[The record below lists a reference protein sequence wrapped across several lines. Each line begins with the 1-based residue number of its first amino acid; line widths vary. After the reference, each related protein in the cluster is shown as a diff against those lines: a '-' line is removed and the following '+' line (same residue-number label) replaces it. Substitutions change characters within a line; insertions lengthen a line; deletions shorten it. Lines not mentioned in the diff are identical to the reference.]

1 MKKLVSNMA
10 NLASTIRI
18 KALCLVA
25 LTILVNGAWGQ
36 TFTSDKDG
44 DWESDLTWEGGT
56 QPSDGSAI
64 VIKNKVTLNSDYTA
78 VGLTFNSGKLN
89 IKEGCTL
96 TAENGGNIVFSATE
110 TIIDGVDD
118 GYGTLV
124 LKHKIKGNSKTLT
137 TYANVVFEK
146 GINGGDQNFSWVVDD
161 GPNINVNKG
170 TFTNNRCNTDAK
182 KPIAATLTINSEGT
196 FVAADNT
203 ICGSITMNGG
213 ALQIADGKTVTVTNL
228 TINANSRIVV
238 PNDGSATLT
247 VTNLTIDP
255 NATLTVEGNLNWSNA
270 ITLSTGHI
278 ESASGTLTF
287 SNIVYLSNDYSLAGS
302 GSLIINGIIDATGNA
317 SSSHSLTTNIN
328 VTANNDVD
336 YKNYLDL
343 IVNSGTF
350 TSNRNKEIKSITIN
364 APGTFVA
371 KNSVTPW
378 FCTMNGGTL
387 TIEPNKTFKVKKATD
402 DYQTLFVD
410 DNATIT
416 GDGTLDVTRIKIK
429 SGKKLTINGNIT
441 LNQSVTIDGNIEI
454 GKNGVLN
461 INGDKNLTFCANS
474 TIIGGGTLNFKG
486 NSTINGLTD
495 CAAVSVTNAGSGT
508 VTYAA
513 TSTHIIPGTY
523 NNLTLNA
530 NDEGETKTF
539 CGDVTVT
546 AKFSP
551 SHDMTLSGGER
562 VAGKKLKK
570 LSVTTGTIANS
581 HTLTT
586 NNLNID
592 FGNNV
597 AVKDISITGLNIAEN
612 DTLTIV
618 GDATLKRS
626 NGSGISFGGNGLIII
641 NANANLITNQT
652 ITFNAANQIIKGG
665 GTFAVKNQIIGNTI
679 ITYSNVDITNGSNPI
694 VDLFVVSGGTFKNSK
709 HNLTINNILVSGG
722 TFEAAATTNTKVNN
736 LTVTNGGTVKVDNG
750 KNLIITTGNPLTIDG
765 SGTLQGGKGSLISA
779 DNIDLQENA
788 ILTIKDTVKINH
800 PLVVSNVA
808 TIRGEAITD
817 TLCWN
822 SDGVSRITV
831 DEGQLTISG
840 TLTVAGDV
848 TLEGQMA
855 VANGANL
862 NLGGSNIKFA
872 KTTKFP
878 NSEGII
884 SFIDGVTIST
894 LTANPHLK
902 YNNLIFGANVT
913 YDNTC
918 TAMFPGEYTNL
929 TLGTDSGKNI
939 TLYDSVEVVEDL
951 NWNNGRIVLNG
962 NKLIVKDKFKDPAT
976 AFGENH
982 LVVAGNGGKLVH
994 KTSSAQTSGD
1004 YEFVAPIGT
1013 STMTSSGALRYIYS
1027 PNTFA
1032 INTAITN
1039 IATGDTITS
1048 QVDGE
1053 ALLGKS
1059 TDLRRYWTI
1068 TCEKVYAGTLN
1079 FTYDD
1084 ADDVLGYGS
1093 NEGKFWRVFH
1103 CDTVYNEVTPSSPF
1117 VGNVITVTLNKPVKP
1132 TDADIRG
1139 TWTACEYPAVPTL
1152 YAFADGDWDKPGTW
1166 TTSSAGSTW
1175 INPGNVT
1182 PNSAPGKY
1190 DVVILSGRVIKG
1202 TSNGI
1207 HARSVLLQTE
1217 NSKLIIP
1224 AICETVEINNISG
1237 SGELVIKD
1245 KGTFPPNIK
1254 HTDLFMA
1261 PDGGTTIFE
1270 TEGATVSGQTFD
1282 FSHATFNN
1290 LVIKLKGARL
1300 EFPTDG
1306 DTPHKLQINGDFDLE
1321 KGTLV
1326 YTEENQSIHVEG
1338 DVNVG
1343 SEAAIA
1349 NEATV
1354 GNRTAADTLQI
1365 GGNFIN
1371 KGVVSLTSRVRDL
1384 SQNYYYATH
1393 DEDVDGDSRGIL
1405 RFVGERDVRFE
1416 CRNTTNISQLIVD
1429 KGVDWTYRVTLE
1441 VYSNE
1446 ANFGLF
1452 GRSNYT
1458 AATGFEKSKA
1468 YPAAPVELNKPLWL
1482 KSGTLEL
1489 TGKTKIYSLAEQPL
1503 PKADSYDCAYIPA
1516 AGCLH
1521 LNGEEVFVQTSCCPT
1536 TTAWTDLIPAGKLL
1550 VEDGTLDGGKS
1561 SGITFVGTSFV
1572 EVKKGTVRMS
1582 QFRASEYAKDGL
1594 TTYIQSGGDVT
1605 FDGNGDIKEGLPL
1618 FFMPE
1623 ASYTFQMT
1631 DGTLEVGSS
1640 MDGAFVV
1647 KSNPEN
1653 GKITGGT
1660 IIINTGAA
1668 VKADKDVS
1676 KGEYLIATEL
1686 PLYNLVLKNDQN
1698 NGLASGKYVKHYIN
1712 DLINA
1717 KYLKNKYTVN
1727 IIASTTI
1734 QGDLTIEGNGSPT
1747 PGSQYNV
1754 IFDTQGKPVTV
1765 GGNLYI
1771 KNGAVV
1777 YTQGENE
1784 FIMNGPIDDE
1794 HECGIKVE
1802 GKVVVSGTDA
1812 TEGFHNLTI
1821 ADGAEVKMKS
1831 DITVRGDFRLG
1842 SRAKMKDF
1850 VSSKTY
1856 TMMGN
1861 AYIEGTYEKNNSLL
1875 CKMVLEGGNIYS
1887 TGSGVISNVEI
1898 NAGPQLTL
1906 ADPNTSGRQTKLTIT
1921 GNLTFASNT
1930 RFNIGGNNLVFGPEA
1945 SVSGE
1950 FNSNCM
1956 ILTTGTSARGVT
1968 KEFAAPGS
1976 FLFPFG
1982 TQNTE
1987 GDYYYYTPAY
1997 FTFGTADS
2005 YGSITSRPI
2014 FGQAFRGENSLKC
2027 YWNTEVRGFS
2037 GVTIPQQYFWYDV
2050 PEEDFAAHSLYTD
2063 LSGWVPARRY
2073 NSEWNE
2079 FSSTFIDYE
2088 LDGSNPK
2095 EHNIYINLD
2104 DANINGYYT
2113 CGLKDVAFENTEPLY
2128 SRGADG
2134 ELDWYNTDSWATGSH
2149 DGSPAGVLPTATT
2162 TVYIGDATHHHTVKV
2177 NWDEDGDGVIDGE
2190 KETAECASLCI
2201 APGSTLDLNNYTE
2214 FEAPIVEVA
2223 DEAEGAGTIRI
2234 STNSF
2239 PKGDFGQFNGEYGGT
2254 VEYYIGEG
2262 AISGYTIPDESEDGS
2277 ALANYRNLIVGGTA
2291 EYPIVMPNG
2300 NITVFDTLTIN
2311 GVVRTNTSDDYTIDV
2326 QKDLFI
2332 VDGGQFE
2339 VYEAGNDKQLTIN
2352 VARDLKV
2359 ETGGKII
2366 ATGTAANTTTNKL
2379 QIGGDLFVDGTFT
2392 ANSSTYT
2399 FDTEFV
2405 GENNSRI
2412 YGDSEE
2418 EIAFNILTCNKDN
2431 LDAKLTLE
2439 TSNVEHSNPNKL
2451 LDLKKGTF
2459 EVAIDGEIPLT
2470 KNSNFT
2476 IPADAR
2482 LLVTSGKARVGYS
2495 DNVLILTLNG
2505 HIEINGGE
2513 LIVGKSKSKYT
2524 NVFYAPDGKPS
2535 ITVIDGSL
2543 TVYSQ
2548 ISRTISS
2555 EMGSLLWE
2563 QRGGT
2568 VTIHGYGRP
2577 GTANLRTR
2585 GAFEI
2590 ANNGEFKMT
2599 GGTLIVEGVG
2609 GDDQYGDIYIKP
2621 VKSECTGGTIVAAG
2635 TGTQKIHTSVSLYNL
2650 EVANG
2655 AVLNTLTDINV
2666 YGLQIDNTGRY
2677 NALGHKLTIRKWFHN
2692 ENNEAASGA
2701 SEGFILGAATHLTQ
2715 FVGTNMEFKGINES
2729 ETQFNELIIN
2739 GNFSLAGEHSN
2750 IRVSGNL
2757 TQESGTVND
2766 HGNVI
2771 SLYGDL
2777 AYNGSFTGDGGI
2789 NLCRTDKIQY
2799 IEGNA
2804 RGTIGTLS
2812 INNPFEVHLS
2822 TDLHIT
2828 KKLVLGAS
2836 LYINRSRVILDHTA
2850 VVESSG
2856 GDFDSGRMIRLNGE
2870 HEDNG
2875 VIQYIQ
2881 HNPKNYIIPI
2891 GVLQGSDRYYTPAI
2905 YNFTK
2910 NNLADGAA
2918 SITVKTIKSRHK
2930 NLTQEPTK
2938 WLDYYWVV
2946 TTDGFGEDG
2955 SENFAIKEPED
2966 CNFAVK
2972 QTYIYPIGKVS
2983 DGDDE
2988 MFPEYLY
2995 YGGET
3000 EFEWERLADKASLKN
3015 AVSTDNDTVIYEPFG
3030 HIYGDYTVG
3039 CVGDD
3044 IYTGRPVL
3052 YSCKSGLWDDP
3063 ETWVYKN
3070 ESGDMVSYKEITGAV
3085 NVEEYRINGNPFHIS
3100 PGHTVTVTKDH
3111 TSAYSVT
3118 FDEGAELGI
3127 LNVGQTVGSDF
3138 GRVKGAG
3145 RLVMYPVPAD
3155 ENYYKMPAGNF
3166 SVFLANTQSVIE
3178 FAGGNGK
3185 LPNAIIGQVS
3195 NPLQNVI
3202 LSGSGEKRLTKEFGE
3217 YINGYMQIENGVSLN
3232 FGNTPI
3238 HIKGNWIDKNL
3249 TNSGFIAG
3257 SSDSRSLVEFNGSNK
3272 QQIILSNDQIA
3283 FYKLQINNPEDVEIV
3298 KSNDDGVTIE
3308 TAKVT
3313 INKDLKLTNGCII
3326 DMNNSLITIANAAD
3340 ISSASASK
3348 YVVGPLAKVISGNKG
3363 YTFPIGTIDEE
3374 TGDKVYA
3381 PVQVNP
3387 VSKTGTYKV
3396 TFHSGSYDF
3405 GIVWPFNEMSR
3416 TEYWE
3421 IEPLD
3426 VTGATAKLELRVGD
3440 NTITGLNASMLNKV
3454 SIAGNNGT
3462 NWEKIDS
3469 KKNGGSLPSA
3479 KIITNKAVALDDYE
3493 QYTFGISAS
3502 TARLIDKDLAAT
3514 TRSYDVCDGDSSVT
3528 IPVFFT
3534 GSGGPY
3540 SVKLRITDQEKSKY
3554 VDREIGSLSAE
3565 DNIVLTGSDFAVM
3578 FGKSEGYST
3587 EPYIIEIVSMKDNGE
3602 DGAPAGNNKAAVT
3615 VHYNALPVIDGIKT
3629 VGMGDERSYS
3639 IVEVEGLGIE
3649 IDYLWSVSPNKAVID
3664 PINESTATIT
3674 FGEDTEPFTVTLKAQ
3689 NTYKVEVNGHYCVR
3703 EGTKVVNVESKPQPL
3718 IVGNFGLCKVPD
3730 EGGTAEYSTEKVAG
3744 HTYLW
3749 KITDKAGNEL
3759 TGISVNHSDVENEDY
3774 NTATVTWDET
3784 FDATEAKL
3792 TVTEAYIKDES
3803 RVSNDAERVITF
3815 YEGVALEKE
3824 DFSFRPIVCD
3834 NTVGSVKLETS
3845 DASCSYTIYDATGTT
3860 PIGPA
3865 YFGTGGEL
3873 LMKTTEPLLYSSGPK
3888 VKIMVVAKNK
3898 GCEVKQDTNIAI
3910 LKNPE
3915 IDKFAIDDRD
3925 SYQGKLVQLSY
3936 TPNEIGINNYSF
3948 NYSNEG
3954 VTYYKPATSFENK
3967 TLPEGRYMMVEI
3979 PKADRMKGT
3988 LTINHTYSDE
3998 EKTCSNTYNI
4008 DRAIS
4013 KDYLWK
4019 GTGTAEPGEWSAGA
4033 NWWMGSAPDYDKDD
4047 VVAIIRPDNLIDW
4060 ETGETSTTV
4069 GMPKITTTT
4078 DAGNVKI
4085 EAGASLAIASGQKLI
4100 VHGDIE
4106 NNGTLDY
4113 DGTIEFSAKTHN
4125 VTSSSSDA
4133 SFKNIALVAG
4143 ATVNA
4148 NSNINVTGAIE
4159 NNGTLG
4165 GGKKIILSGE
4175 AAQTI
4180 SGSGTFTN
4188 LEVNKESGN
4197 VTAAS
4202 DINIDGPLTLTKG
4215 LIKLGDNTLYFGTN
4229 GSTTEGVYTESAKSW
4244 IAGNVSKTWADD
4256 RQNEFTFPIGNGY
4269 RLAMVGIEPNSKGA
4283 TFTANYSFTKGRE
4296 AITENLTGSLTR
4308 VSGSE
4313 VWILTGDA
4321 SSHITLHWFNA
4332 DSSGI
4337 TSDRIADLLV
4347 AHLKGGSW
4355 EPIAAAPK
4363 GTNAIRTT
4371 TLVADYSPFT
4381 FGTKSLDEIHP
4392 LPVTFAAFT
4401 GRQVGNSVVLEWTTL
4416 SENNNDYFEIERS
4429 TDGVNFVTIGYVDGA
4444 GNSSSRIDY
4453 IFSDNAPE
4461 QGRLYYRLSQVD
4473 FDGTREYADK
4483 VVSVIYAGSENNQL
4497 TVVPN
4502 PTNGHIRIG
4511 IPASLGD
4518 GVIELLSQ
4526 TGRIVRSFS
4535 VNSIDATLD
4544 ITDMSSGIYI
4554 LRFVTDDRIL
4564 QQKVVKY

>member
-1 MKKLVSNMA
+1 MA

-18 KALCLVA
+18 KALCLFA
-25 LTILVNGAWGQ
+25 LAVLSGVNGEVWGQ
-36 TFTSDKDG
+36 TFDYRSTTYGKWHNSDIWTSDFGKTGYPNGSGFSVGIYHAVTIDESISASIKRMDIRNDGELTINGSLTIASGNFAIYKD
-44 DWESDLTWEGGT
+44 
-56 QPSDGSAI
+56 
-64 VIKNKVTLNSDYTA
+64 VTLNGTGSLVINAAIDAT
-78 VGLTFNSGKLN
+78 GT
-89 IKEGCTL
+89 T
-96 TAENGGNIVFSATE
+96 TDNGHS
-110 TIIDGVDD
+110 
-118 GYGTLV
+118 
-124 LKHKIKGNSKTLT
+124 LT
-137 TYANVVFEK
+137 TNIDVTAN
-146 GINGGDQNFSWVVDD
+146 NNANYSNFLRL
-161 GPNINVNKG
+161 IVNDG
-170 TFTNNRCNTDAK
+170 TFTNNRT
-182 KPIAATLTINSEGT
+182 
-196 FVAADNT
+196 
-203 ICGSITMNGG
+203 
-213 ALQIADGKTVTVTNL
+213 DGK
-228 TINANSRIVV
+228 
-238 PNDGSATLT
+238 
-247 VTNLTIDP
+247 
-255 NATLTVEGNLNWSNA
+255 
-270 ITLSTGHI
+270 
-278 ESASGTLTF
+278 
-287 SNIVYLSNDYSLAGS
+287 
-302 GSLIINGIIDATGNA
+302 
-317 SSSHSLTTNIN
+317 
-328 VTANNDVD
+328 
-336 YKNYLDL
+336 
-343 IVNSGTF
+343 
-350 TSNRNKEIKSITIN
+350 EIYSITIN
-364 APGTFVA
+364 TNGTFIS
-371 KNSVTPW
+371 KTSIKPW
-378 FCTMNGGTL
+378 YCTMNGGTL
-387 TIEPNKTFKVKKATD
+387 TIEANKTFKVNKPTD
-402 DYQTLFVD
+402 GYNTLFVEN
-410 DNATIT
+410 NATIT

-429 SGKKLTINGNIT
+429 SGKKLTINGNIK
-441 LNQSVTIDGNIEI
+441 LNQKVTIDGDIEI
-454 GKNGVLN
+454 GDGYSLTFNNYAYFNSNTTIWGLGDVYFKSYVKAEGKKLTTYPHVVLENAGNMDIDTIEVKGGKFEYLRNKPIRSLIVDGGEFELNPTGGTTINVNGIAELKGGSLKIDEGKTMKINKTGCDTLKVTGTAIIDGIGTIDGVAAVRGGGNLTIADDVTIRKMTLEAENAVLN
-461 INGDKNLTFCANS
+461 ISNEKT
-474 TIIGGGTLNFKG
+474 
-486 NSTINGLTD
+486 
-495 CAAVSVTNAGSGT
+495 
-508 VTYAA
+508 
-513 TSTHIIPGTY
+513 
-523 NNLTLNA
+523 LTLN
-530 NDEGETKTF
+530 NSLLVDENAKLASNGTGRISFTAGNAITVAETKTLEIA
-539 CGDVTVT
+539 GEIQIPD
-546 AKFSP
+546 
-551 SHDMTLSGGER
+551 DEITLDG
-562 VAGKKLKK
+562 AL
-570 LSVTTGTIANS
+570 L
-581 HTLTT
+581 
-586 NNLNID
+586 ID
-592 FGNNV
+592 
-597 AVKDISITGLNIAEN
+597 EN
-612 DTLTIV
+612 
-618 GDATLKRS
+618 
-626 NGSGISFGGNGLIII
+626 
-641 NANANLITNQT
+641 
-652 ITFNAANQIIKGG
+652 
-665 GTFAVKNQIIGNTI
+665 
-679 ITYSNVDITNGSNPI
+679 
-694 VDLFVVSGGTFKNSK
+694 
-709 HNLTINNILVSGG
+709 
-722 TFEAAATTNTKVNN
+722 
-736 LTVTNGGTVKVDNG
+736 
-750 KNLIITTGNPLTIDG
+750 
-765 SGTLQGGKGSLISA
+765 
-779 DNIDLQENA
+779 
-788 ILTIKDTVKINH
+788 
-800 PLVVSNVA
+800 
-808 TIRGEAITD
+808 
-817 TLCWN
+817 
-822 SDGVSRITV
+822 
-831 DEGQLTISG
+831 
-840 TLTVAGDV
+840 
-848 TLEGQMA
+848 
-855 VANGANL
+855 ANL
-862 NLGGSNIKFA
+862 NLSGSNIKFA

-878 NSEGII
+878 NSEGTI
-884 SFIDGVTIST
+884 SFADGVTIST
-894 LTANPHLK
+894 LTANPQLK

-929 TLGTDSGKNI
+929 TLGTDNGKNI

-951 NWNNGRIVLNG
+951 SWNNGRIVLNG
-962 NKLIVKDKFKDPAT
+962 NKLIIKDKFKDPVT

-1032 INTAITN
+1032 INTSITN

-1117 VGNVITVTLNKPVKP
+1117 ADNTIIVTLTEPVKP

-1224 AICETVEINNISG
+1224 ANCGTVEINNISG
-1237 SGELVIKD
+1237 SGVLVIKD

-1300 EFPTDG
+1300 ELPTDG

-1343 SEAAIA
+1343 GEASII

-1354 GNRTAADTLQI
+1354 GNQTNADTLQI

-1371 KGVVSLTSRVRDL
+1371 SGVVSLTSRVRDL
-1384 SQNYYYATH
+1384 SKNYYYATH
-1393 DEDVDGDSRGIL
+1393 DEDDDDDSRGIL
-1405 RFVGERDVRFE
+1405 RFVGESDVRFE

-1429 KGVDWTYRVTLE
+1429 KGVDWTYMVTLE
-1441 VYSNE
+1441 VYTDE
-1446 ANFGLF
+1446 ANFGLL
-1452 GRSNYT
+1452 GRANYT
-1458 AATGFEKSKA
+1458 SAAGFA
-1468 YPAAPVELNKPLWL
+1468 RNRDYPANPAQLYKPLWL
-1482 KSGTLEL
+1482 KAGTLEL
-1489 TGKTKIYSLAEQPL
+1489 TGFAKIYSLAEAPAN
-1503 PKADSYDCAYIPA
+1503 KAEGCDCAYIPA

-1521 LNGEEVFVQTSCCPT
+1521 LNGDNVFVQTSCCST
-1536 TTAWTDLIPAGKLL
+1536 TSAWTDIIPAGKLI
-1550 VEDGTLDGGKS
+1550 VEAGRLDGGKS

-1572 EVKKGTVRMS
+1572 EIRGGTVRMS
-1582 QFRASEYAKDGL
+1582 EFRPSEYATNGL
-1594 TTYIQSGGDVT
+1594 TQYVQSGGDVT
-1605 FDGNGDIKEGLPL
+1605 FDGAGDIKNGLPI

-1623 ASYTFQMT
+1623 ASYTFKMT

-1640 MDGAFVV
+1640 MNGAFVV

-1660 IIINTGAA
+1660 ITINTGAA
-1668 VKADKDVS
+1668 WKDGKDVS
-1676 KGEYLIATEL
+1676 IGEYLIATEL
-1686 PLYNLVLKNDQN
+1686 PLYNLILKNDQKN
-1698 NGLASGKYVKHYIN
+1698 ELASNKYVKHYID
-1712 DLINA
+1712 DLIGA
-1717 KYLKNKYTVN
+1717 KYLNNKYTVN

-1734 QGDLTIEGNGSPT
+1734 QNDLTIEGNGSPT

-1754 IFDTQGKPVTV
+1754 ILDTQGKPVTV

-1777 YTQGENE
+1777 YTQGANE
-1784 FIMNGPIDDE
+1784 FIMNGPVDDE
-1794 HECGIKVE
+1794 HECSIKVE

-1861 AYIEGTYEKNNSLL
+1861 TYIEGTYEKNNSLL
-1875 CKMVLEGGNIYS
+1875 CKMVLKGENIYS
-1887 TGSGVISNVEI
+1887 TGSGVLSNVEI
-1898 NAGPQLTL
+1898 NAGEQLTL

-1930 RFNIGGNNLVFGPEA
+1930 RFNIGGNNLVFGTEA
-1945 SVSGE
+1945 SVGGE

-1982 TQNTE
+1982 IQNTE
-1987 GDYYYYTPAY
+1987 GDYFYYTPAH

-2014 FGQAFRGENSLKC
+2014 FGQAFRDENSLKC

-2037 GVTIPQQYFWYDV
+2037 GVSIPQQYFWYDV

-2128 SRGADG
+2128 SRGDDG
-2134 ELDWYNTDSWATGSH
+2134 ELDWYSLDSWAIGSH
-2149 DGSPAGVLPTATT
+2149 DGQPAGVLPTATT
-2162 TVYIGDATHHHTVKV
+2162 TVYIGDETHHHTVKV
-2177 NWDEDGDGVIDGE
+2177 NWDEDGDGAIDDG
-2190 KETAECASLCI
+2190 KLAAECASLCI

-2254 VEYYIGEG
+2254 IEYYIGEG
-2262 AISGYTIPDESEDGS
+2262 AISGYTIPDEAEDGS

-2291 EYPIVMPNG
+2291 EYPIIMPNG
-2300 NITVFDTLTIN
+2300 NITVFDTLTIK
-2311 GVVRTNTSDDYTIDV
+2311 GVVRTNTSDDYTIEV

-2332 VDGGQFE
+2332 VDGGQLE
-2339 VYEAGNDKQLTIN
+2339 VYEVGNDKQLTIN
-2352 VARDLKV
+2352 IARDLKV

-2366 ATGTAANTTTNKL
+2366 ATGTATNTTINKL

-2392 ANSSTYT
+2392 ANGGTYT

-2412 YGDSEE
+2412 YGESEE
-2418 EIAFNILTCNKDN
+2418 NIAFNILTCNKDN
-2431 LDAKLTLE
+2431 LDTKLTLE
-2439 TSNVEHSNPNKL
+2439 TSRVEHANPNKL
-2451 LDLKKGTF
+2451 LDLKRGTF
-2459 EVAIDGEIPLT
+2459 EVALEGSIPLT
-2470 KNSNFT
+2470 KNDNFT

-2482 LLVTSGKARVGYS
+2482 LLVTSGTAKVSDFNKA
-2495 DNVLILTLNG
+2495 LTLTLNG

-2513 LIVGKSKSKYT
+2513 LIVGKNKSYYT
-2524 NVFYAPDGKPS
+2524 NIFYAPDGKPS

-2543 TVYSQ
+2543 TVYGQ
-2548 ISRTISS
+2548 ISRMTTS

-2568 VTIHGYGRP
+2568 VTVHGHGRS
-2577 GTANLRTR
+2577 GTARTR

-2599 GGTLIVEGVG
+2599 GGTLIVKGVN

-2621 VKSECTGGTIVAAG
+2621 VKSECTGGTIIAAG
-2635 TGTQKIHTSVSLYNL
+2635 SGTQKIHTSVNLYNL
-2650 EVANG
+2650 EVADG

-2692 ENNEAASGA
+2692 ENNEAVSGA
-2701 SEGFILGAATHLTQ
+2701 SEGFIFGAATHLTQ

-3015 AVSTDNDTVIYEPFG
+3015 AVSTDNDTVIYESFG

-3063 ETWVYKN
+3063 ETWEYKDEN
-3070 ESGDMVSYKEITGAV
+3070 GDLVSYKEKTGV
-3085 NVEEYRINGNPFHIS
+3085 VTVSEYRINGNPFHIG
-3100 PGHTVTVTKDH
+3100 PGHRVIVSKDH
-3111 TSAYSVT
+3111 TTAYSVT
-3118 FDEGAELGI
+3118 FDDGAEFGI
-3127 LNVGQTVGSDF
+3127 LDIGQTVGSDF

-3145 RLVMYPVPAD
+3145 HLVMEPVPAD

-3166 SVFLANTQSVIE
+3166 TSFLADTRSIIE

-3185 LPNAIIGQVS
+3185 LPNAVIGQVS

-3272 QQIILSNDQIA
+3272 QQIILSNDQTA

-3405 GIVWPFNEMSR
+3405 GVVWPFNEMSR

-3421 IEPLD
+3421 VEPLD

-3454 SIAGNNGT
+3454 SIAGDKGI

-3493 QYTFGISAS
+3493 RYTFGISAS

-3587 EPYIIEIVSMKDNGE
+3587 EPYIIEIVGMKDNGE

-3639 IVEVEGLGIE
+3639 IVEVAGIGIE
-3649 IDYLWSVSPNKAVID
+3649 TDYLWSVSPNKAVID
-3664 PINESTATIT
+3664 PIDESTATIT

-3718 IVGNFGLCKVPD
+3718 IVGSFGLCKVPG
-3730 EGGTAEYSTEKVAG
+3730 EGGTAEFSTEKVTG

-3749 KITDKAGNEL
+3749 EITDKADNVL
-3759 TGISVNHSDVENEDY
+3759 PGITVNHSDAENEDY

-3792 TVTEAYIKDES
+3792 KVTEAYIKDGV
-3803 RVSNDAERVITF
+3803 RVPNYAERVITF

-3824 DFSFRPIVCD
+3824 DFSFRPIICD

-3860 PIGPA
+3860 PMGPA

-3873 LMKTTEPLLYSSGPK
+3873 LMKTTDPLLYSSGSL
-3888 VKIMVVAKNK
+3888 VKIKVVAKNK
-3898 GCEVKQDTNIAI
+3898 GCEVKQDTSIAI

-4013 KDYLWK
+4013 KDYLWR
-4019 GTGTAEPGEWSAGA
+4019 GAGATGEWTTGD
-4033 NWWMGSAPDYDKDD
+4033 NWWMGSAPDYANDE
-4047 VVAIIRPDNLIDW
+4047 VVAIIRPDNKIDW
-4060 ETGETSTTV
+4060 STGELSTTID
-4069 GMPKITTTT
+4069 MPNITETAN
-4078 DAGNVKI
+4078 AGNIKI
-4085 EAGASLAIASGQKLI
+4085 EEGASLTIASGKKLI

-4106 NNGTLDY
+4106 NNGTLVY

-4125 VTSSSSDA
+4125 VTSSSSGA
-4133 SFKNIALVAG
+4133 SFNNIAVVAG
-4143 ATVNA
+4143 GTVNA
-4148 NSNINVTGAIE
+4148 NSNIKVTGSIE

-4165 GGKKIILSGE
+4165 GEKKVILSGGS
-4175 AAQTI
+4175 AQSI

-4188 LEVNKESGN
+4188 LEVDKSAGN
-4197 VTAAS
+4197 VSAGS
-4202 DINIDGPLTLTKG
+4202 DINIAGNLTLTKG
-4215 LIKLGDNTLYFGTN
+4215 LIKLGGNTLYFGTN
-4229 GSTTEGVYTESAKSW
+4229 GSTTEGVYTASDKSW
-4244 IAGNVSKTWADD
+4244 IVGNVSKTWAAD
-4256 RQNEFTFPIGNGY
+4256 RQNEFTFPIGSDY
-4269 RLAMVGIEPNSKGA
+4269 RLAMLGIEPNSKGA
-4283 TFTANYSFTKGRE
+4283 TFSANYSFTKGKE
-4296 AITENLTGSLTR
+4296 PITENLTGNLTR

-4313 VWILTGDA
+4313 EWNVTGGT
-4321 SSHITLHWFNA
+4321 SSYITLHWFNA

-4401 GRQVGNSVVLEWTTL
+4401 GRQAGNSIVLEWTTM
-4416 SENNNDYFEIERS
+4416 SESDNDYFEIERS
-4429 TDGVNFVTIGYVDGA
+4429 SDGINFVTIGYVEGA
-4444 GNSSSRIDY
+4444 GNSNSRIDY
-4453 IFSDNAPE
+4453 SFNDNAPE

-4473 FDGTREYADK
+4473 FDGTREYAK
-4483 VVSVIYAGSENNQL
+4483 IVTVLYAGYDFDQL
-4497 TVVPN
+4497 TIVPN
-4502 PTNGHIRIG
+4502 PTHGLFRINVGRGMADGTIRLISQSGTVVRVFEINGYEQSIDI
-4511 IPASLGD
+4511 SDLKD
-4518 GVIELLSQ
+4518 GV
-4526 TGRIVRSFS
+4526 
-4535 VNSIDATLD
+4535 
-4544 ITDMSSGIYI
+4544 YI
-4554 LRFVTDDRIL
+4554 LQYICNSKVL

>member
-1 MKKLVSNMA
+1 MRIWKSTNIYNRYLCGLKLIGETTMKNLVLNMRSVA
-10 NLASTIRI
+10 KI
-18 KALCLVA
+18 KVLCLLSLA
-25 LTILVNGAWGQ
+25 LVVGVNNEAWA
-36 TFTSDKDG
+36 TS
-44 DWESDLTWEGGT
+44 WR
-56 QPSDGSAI
+56 
-64 VIKNKVTLNSDYTA
+64 
-78 VGLTFNSGKLN
+78 FGKTN
-89 IKEGCTL
+89 
-96 TAENGGNIVFSATE
+96 V
-110 TIIDGVDD
+110 
-118 GYGTLV
+118 Y
-124 LKHKIKGNSKTLT
+124 HKIYETNGSK
-137 TYANVVFEK
+137 
-146 GINGGDQNFSWVVDD
+146 
-161 GPNINVNKG
+161 
-170 TFTNNRCNTDAK
+170 K
-182 KPIAATLTINSEGT
+182 K
-196 FVAADNT
+196 
-203 ICGSITMNGG
+203 
-213 ALQIADGKTVTVTNL
+213 
-228 TINANSRIVV
+228 
-238 PNDGSATLT
+238 
-247 VTNLTIDP
+247 
-255 NATLTVEGNLNWSNA
+255 LNWSA
-270 ITLSTGHI
+270 PETWTTSP
-278 ESASGTLTF
+278 APSGER
-287 SNIVYLSNDYSLAGS
+287 VKV
-302 GSLIINGIIDATGNA
+302 GNTYGGD
-317 SSSHSLTTNIN
+317 L
-328 VTANNDVD
+328 
-336 YKNYLDL
+336 L
-343 IVNSGTF
+343 IVNEGDTLVVDRDNIFIAAIQLETNAHLIVEASGV
-350 TSNRNKEIKSITIN
+350 I
-364 APGTFVA
+364 
-371 KNSVTPW
+371 
-378 FCTMNGGTL
+378 
-387 TIEPNKTFKVKKATD
+387 
-402 DYQTLFVD
+402 
-410 DNATIT
+410 IT
-416 GDGTLDVTRIKIK
+416 GDGSQDYPIYALAGSSVTINTNVTNQKGVKAFGNIAIKGNGSLEVQRAFESATITDTITTYCNVTVTYSSNSYNFNPNLVVCANIFKNERDKSIKALAVKGGTYLATNKTTVDYGVTLAGGTMQIPGGKEFKINN
-429 SGKKLTINGNIT
+429 SYPLTITGSAMLKVTEGTGAAILNFTKIDFESRKTLTVDGNIT
-441 LNQSVTIDGNIEI
+441 RNGEMIIDGGDIEMVGGEFVFNGTARFPKGSVITGTGDITFKQLVEGTKLTTYPNVSLVNANNNMYIDTIEVKGGKFEYLRNKPIRSLIVDGGEFELNPTGGTTINVNGIAELKGGSLKIDEGKTMKINKTGCDTLKVTGTAIIDGTGTIDGVVAVRGGGNLTIADDVTIRKMTLEAE
-454 GKNGVLN
+454 NAVLN
-461 INGDKNLTFCANS
+461 ISNEKT
-474 TIIGGGTLNFKG
+474 
-486 NSTINGLTD
+486 
-495 CAAVSVTNAGSGT
+495 
-508 VTYAA
+508 
-513 TSTHIIPGTY
+513 
-523 NNLTLNA
+523 LTLN
-530 NDEGETKTF
+530 NSLLVDENAKLASNGTGRISFTAGNAITVAETKTLEIA
-539 CGDVTVT
+539 GEIQIPD
-546 AKFSP
+546 
-551 SHDMTLSGGER
+551 DEITLDG
-562 VAGKKLKK
+562 AL
-570 LSVTTGTIANS
+570 L
-581 HTLTT
+581 
-586 NNLNID
+586 ID
-592 FGNNV
+592 
-597 AVKDISITGLNIAEN
+597 EN
-612 DTLTIV
+612 
-618 GDATLKRS
+618 
-626 NGSGISFGGNGLIII
+626 
-641 NANANLITNQT
+641 
-652 ITFNAANQIIKGG
+652 
-665 GTFAVKNQIIGNTI
+665 
-679 ITYSNVDITNGSNPI
+679 
-694 VDLFVVSGGTFKNSK
+694 
-709 HNLTINNILVSGG
+709 
-722 TFEAAATTNTKVNN
+722 
-736 LTVTNGGTVKVDNG
+736 
-750 KNLIITTGNPLTIDG
+750 
-765 SGTLQGGKGSLISA
+765 
-779 DNIDLQENA
+779 
-788 ILTIKDTVKINH
+788 
-800 PLVVSNVA
+800 
-808 TIRGEAITD
+808 
-817 TLCWN
+817 
-822 SDGVSRITV
+822 
-831 DEGQLTISG
+831 
-840 TLTVAGDV
+840 
-848 TLEGQMA
+848 
-855 VANGANL
+855 ANL
-862 NLGGSNIKFA
+862 NLSGSNIKFA

-878 NSEGII
+878 NSEGTI
-884 SFIDGVTIST
+884 SFADGVTIST

-951 NWNNGRIVLNG
+951 SWNNGRIVLNG
-962 NKLIVKDKFKDPAT
+962 NKLIVKDRFKIPAT
-976 AFGENH
+976 SFSENH
-982 LVVAGNGGKLVH
+982 MVVAGNGGKLVH

-1027 PNTFA
+1027 PNTIA
-1032 INTAITN
+1032 INATSTN
-1039 IATGDTITS
+1039 IAAGDTITL

-1084 ADDVLGYGS
+1084 ADDVLEYGS
-1093 NEGKFWRVFH
+1093 NEGKFWRLFH

-1224 AICETVEINNISG
+1224 ANCGIVEINNISG
-1237 SGELVIKD
+1237 SGVLVIKD

-1300 EFPTDG
+1300 ELPTDG

-1343 SEAAIA
+1343 GEAAII

-1354 GNRTAADTLQI
+1354 GNQTNADTLQI

-1371 KGVVSLTSRVRDL
+1371 RGVVSLTSRIRDL
-1384 SQNYYYATH
+1384 SQNYYYATN
-1393 DEDVDGDSRGIL
+1393 DEDADGDSRGIL
-1405 RFVGERDVRFE
+1405 RFVGESDVRFE
-1416 CRNTTNISQLIVD
+1416 CRNTTNISQLVVD

-1441 VYSNE
+1441 VYTDE
-1446 ANFGLF
+1446 ANFGLL
-1452 GRSNYT
+1452 GRANYT
-1458 AATGFEKSKA
+1458 SAAGFA
-1468 YPAAPVELNKPLWL
+1468 RNHDYPANPAQLYKPLWL
-1482 KSGTLEL
+1482 KAGTLEL
-1489 TGKTKIYSLAEQPL
+1489 TGFAKIYSLAEAPASKQEGC
-1503 PKADSYDCAYIPA
+1503 DCAYIPA

-1521 LNGEEVFVQTSCCPT
+1521 LNGDNVFVQTSCKST
-1536 TTAWTDLIPAGKLL
+1536 TSAWTDIIPAGKLI
-1550 VEDGTLDGGKS
+1550 VEAGRLDGGKS

-1572 EVKKGTVRMS
+1572 EIKGGTVRMS
-1582 QFRASEYAKDGL
+1582 EFRPSEYATNGL
-1594 TTYIQSGGDVT
+1594 TQYVQSGGDVT
-1605 FDGNGDIKEGLPL
+1605 FDGAGDIKNGLPI

-1623 ASYTFQMT
+1623 ASYTFKMT

-1640 MDGAFVV
+1640 MNGAFVV

-1660 IIINTGAA
+1660 ITINTGTAW
-1668 VKADKDVS
+1668 KDGKDVS
-1676 KGEYLIATEL
+1676 IGEYLIATEL
-1686 PLYNLVLKNDQN
+1686 PLYNLVLKNDQK
-1698 NGLASGKYVKHYIN
+1698 NGLASNKYAKHYIDN
-1712 DLINA
+1712 LIGV
-1717 KYLKNKYTVN
+1717 KYLNNKYTVN

-1734 QGDLTIEGNGSPT
+1734 QNDLTIEGNGSAT

-1754 IFDTQGKPVTV
+1754 ILDTQGKPITV

-1777 YTQGENE
+1777 YTQGANE
-1784 FIMNGPIDDE
+1784 FIMNGPADDE
-1794 HECGIKVE
+1794 HECSIKVE

-1812 TEGFHNLTI
+1812 TEGFHNFTI

-1856 TMMGN
+1856 TMMGDT
-1861 AYIEGTYEKNNSLL
+1861 YIEGTYEKNSSLL
-1875 CKMVLEGGNIYS
+1875 CKMVLKGENIYS
-1887 TGSGVISNVEI
+1887 TGSGELSNVEI
-1898 NAGPQLTL
+1898 NAGEQLTL

-1921 GNLTFASNT
+1921 GYLNFASNT
-1930 RFNIGGNNLVFGPEA
+1930 RFNIGGNNLTFGPEA

-1987 GDYYYYTPAY
+1987 GDYFYYMPAH

-2014 FGQAFRGENSLKC
+2014 FGQAFRDENSLKC

-2128 SRGADG
+2128 SRGDDG
-2134 ELDWYNTDSWATGSH
+2134 ELDWYNTESWAIGSH
-2149 DGSPAGVLPTATT
+2149 DGTAAGVLPTATT
-2162 TVYIGDATHHHTVKV
+2162 TVYIGDETHHHTVKV
-2177 NWDEDGDGVIDGE
+2177 NWDEDGDGAIDDG
-2190 KETAECASLCI
+2190 KLAAECASLCI

-2262 AISGYTIPDESEDGS
+2262 AISGYTIPDEAEDGS

-2291 EYPIVMPNG
+2291 EYPIIMPNG
-2300 NITVFDTLTIN
+2300 NITVFDTLTIK

-2332 VDGGQFE
+2332 VDGGQLE
-2339 VYEAGNDKQLTIN
+2339 VYEVGNDKQLTIN

-2366 ATGTAANTTTNKL
+2366 ATGTATNTTINKL
-2379 QIGGDLFVDGTFT
+2379 QIAGDLDVEGRYIAKNGT
-2392 ANSSTYT
+2392 YK

-2405 GENNSRI
+2405 GETNSRI

-2418 EIAFNILTCNKDN
+2418 TIAFNLLTCNKDN
-2431 LDAKLTLE
+2431 LDTKLTLE
-2439 TSNVEHSNPNKL
+2439 TEDIMPTDGNRL

-2459 EVAIDGEIPLT
+2459 EVAIAGSIPLT
-2470 KNSNFT
+2470 KNANFT

-2482 LLVTSGKARVGYS
+2482 LLVTSGIARVGDMLKKVS
-2495 DNVLILTLNG
+2495 EITLNG

-2513 LIVGKSKSKYT
+2513 LIVGKSNNYHADIT
-2524 NVFYAPDGKPS
+2524 YAPDGKPS

-2543 TVYSQ
+2543 TVYGQ
-2548 ISRTISS
+2548 ISRKTSS

-2568 VTIHGYGRP
+2568 VTIHGYQRNTGI
-2577 GTANLRTR
+2577 NVR

-2599 GGTLIVEGVG
+2599 GGTLIVEGAG
-2609 GDDQYGDIYIKP
+2609 GGDQYGDIYIKP
-2621 VKSECTGGTIVAAG
+2621 VKSECTGGTIIAAG
-2635 TGTQKIHTSVSLYNL
+2635 SGTQKIHTSVNLYNL
-2650 EVANG
+2650 EVADG

-2692 ENNEAASGA
+2692 ENNEAVSGA
-2701 SEGFILGAATHLTQ
+2701 SEGFIFGAATHLTQ

-2750 IRVSGNL
+2750 IRVSGNM

-2804 RGTIGTLS
+2804 RGTIGTLL

-2930 NLTQEPTK
+2930 NLTQDPTK

-3063 ETWVYKN
+3063 ETWEYKDEN
-3070 ESGDMVSYKEITGAV
+3070 GDLVSYKEKTGV
-3085 NVEEYRINGNPFHIS
+3085 VTVSEYRINGNPFHIG
-3100 PGHTVTVTKDH
+3100 PGHRVIVSKDH
-3111 TSAYSVT
+3111 TTAYSVT
-3118 FDEGAELGI
+3118 FDDGAEFGI
-3127 LNVGQTVGSDF
+3127 LDIGQTVGSDF

-3145 RLVMYPVPAD
+3145 HLVMEPVPAD

-3166 SVFLANTQSVIE
+3166 TSFLADTRSIIE

-3185 LPNAIIGQVS
+3185 LPNAVIGQVS

-3272 QQIILSNDQIA
+3272 QQIILSNDQTA

-3405 GIVWPFNEMSR
+3405 GVVWPFNEMSR

-3421 IEPLD
+3421 VEPLD

-3454 SIAGNNGT
+3454 SIAGDKGI

-3493 QYTFGISAS
+3493 RYTFGISAS
-3502 TARLIDKDLAAT
+3502 TAKLIDKDLSST
-3514 TRSYDVCDGDSSVT
+3514 TRGYDVCDGDSSVT

-3540 SVKLRITDQEKSKY
+3540 SVKIRITDQEKSKS
-3554 VDREIGSLSAE
+3554 VEREISSLSAE

-3602 DGAPAGNNKAAVT
+3602 DGTPAGGNKAAVT

-3639 IVEVEGLGIE
+3639 IVEVAGIGIE
-3649 IDYLWSVSPNKAVID
+3649 TDYLWSVSPNKAVID
-3664 PINESTATIT
+3664 PIDESTATIT

-3718 IVGNFGLCKVPD
+3718 IVGSFGLCKVPG

-3915 IDKFAIDDRD
+3915 IDKFTIDDRD

-3967 TLPEGRYMMVEI
+3967 TLLEGRYMMVEI

-4013 KDYLWK
+4013 KDYLWR
-4019 GTGTAEPGEWSAGA
+4019 GAGA
-4033 NWWMGSAPDYDKDD
+4033 TGKWTSGDNWWMGSAPDYNDGEI
-4047 VVAIIRPDNLIDW
+4047 VAIIRPDNLIDW
-4060 ETGETSTTV
+4060 ATGETSTSI
-4069 GMPKITTTT
+4069 GMPDITETT
-4078 DAGNVKI
+4078 DAGNIKI
-4085 EAGASLAIASGQKLI
+4085 EEGASLTIASGQKLI

-4106 NNGTLDY
+4106 NNGTLVY
-4113 DGTIEFSAKTHN
+4113 DGTIEFSATTHN
-4125 VTSSSSDA
+4125 VTSSSSGA
-4133 SFKNIALVAG
+4133 SFNNIAIVANG
-4143 ATVNA
+4143 TVNA
-4148 NSNINVTGAIE
+4148 NSNIKVTGSIE

-4165 GGKKIILSGE
+4165 GEKKIILSGGS
-4175 AAQTI
+4175 AQTI
-4180 SGSGTFTN
+4180 SGSGIFTN
-4188 LEVNKESGN
+4188 LEVDKESGN
-4197 VTAAS
+4197 VAAAS

-4215 LIKLGDNTLYFGTN
+4215 LIKLGNNTLYFGTN
-4229 GSTTEGVYTESAKSW
+4229 GSTTDGVYTESAKSW

-4269 RLAMVGIEPNSKGA
+4269 RLAMIGIEPNSKGA
-4283 TFTANYSFTKGRE
+4283 TFTAKYSFTKGRE

-4313 VWILTGDA
+4313 VWNLTGDA

-4392 LPVTFAAFT
+4392 LPVTFVAFT
-4401 GRQVGNSVVLEWTTL
+4401 GRQDGNSVVLEWTTL

-4429 TDGVNFVTIGYVDGA
+4429 SDGINFVTIGYVEGA
-4444 GNSSSRIDY
+4444 GNSNSRIDY
-4453 IFSDNAPE
+4453 SFNDNAPE

-4483 VVSVIYAGSENNQL
+4483 IVTVLYAGYDFDQL
-4497 TVVPN
+4497 TIVPN
-4502 PTNGHIRIG
+4502 PTHGLFRINVGRGMADGTIRLISQSGTVVRVFEINGYEQSIDI
-4511 IPASLGD
+4511 SDLKD
-4518 GVIELLSQ
+4518 GV
-4526 TGRIVRSFS
+4526 
-4535 VNSIDATLD
+4535 
-4544 ITDMSSGIYI
+4544 YI
-4554 LRFVTDDRIL
+4554 LQYICNSKVL